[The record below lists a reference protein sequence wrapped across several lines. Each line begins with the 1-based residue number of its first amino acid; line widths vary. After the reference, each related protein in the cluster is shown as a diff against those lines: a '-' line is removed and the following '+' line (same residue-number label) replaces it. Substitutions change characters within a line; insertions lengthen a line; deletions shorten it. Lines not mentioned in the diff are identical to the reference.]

1 MLTAP
6 AGGVIRM
13 RVHERG
19 VGETRSCGTG
29 TVAAAVAALA
39 SEAPTPA
46 PSPSASPGGDVTVT
60 VTDSTSYLRGPSV
73 LVARGEIAEALW
85 DAWNAPA

>member
-1 MLTAP
+1 
-6 AGGVIRM
+6 M

-39 SEAPTPA
+39 SAGADTGTLTVRV
-46 PSPSASPGGDVTVT
+46 PGGDVTVT
-60 VTDSTSYLRGPSV
+60 VTDATSFLRGRRAGGPRRARRR
-73 LVARGEIAEALW
+73 LVEYPRMTRSAQI
-85 DAWNAPA
+85 